1 MVYMQYDKELILD
14 TLEQIRDALVIVEK
28 RCSYAKSADDFCDSE
43 EGQEKLDSICMKLI
57 AVGESLKN
65 IDKLTDKKL
74 LSQYPHI
81 KWKEIKGIRDILS
94 HHYFDLDAVVIYEIC
109 NDEIIELLETINL
122 LIEDINKDTLLTIL

>member
-1 MVYMQYDKELILD
+1 MVFMQYDKELVLD
-14 TLEQIRDALVIVEK
+14 TLEQIRDALVTIER
-28 RCSYAKSADDFCDSE
+28 RCSFAKHADDFCDTE

-74 LSQYPHI
+74 LAQYPHI

-94 HHYFDLDAVVIYEIC
+94 HHYFDLDAVVIFDIC
-109 NDEIIELLETINL
+109 NDEIVELLITVNQI
-122 LIEDINKDTLLTIL
+122 IEDIR